1 MSIFN
6 ITSPSSTGDHVS
18 WSIRDDACQICTVGL
33 TLTLF
38 ETGRSRARRKE
49 YLHELET
56 KLRTY
61 EQIGIEASSEIQTA
75 ARTVLEENRKLKAIL
90 RERGVS
96 EPEITAALESIPDQ
110 YNKQASAASRLG
122 AMLDGKT
129 KPDPSTSIA
138 SYVAS
143 HTRPALITRNTP
155 PAQSVNTLPPRSAD
169 FGCDDSPSPGS
180 MVSTTSTPPPSYST
194 NFYAA
199 PSTPPG
205 TEIKLEDVPYDYP
218 YNRPYT
224 SSWTHSRD
232 YGYPEDPYNYYNRSS
247 CIETANVMSTA
258 RSDPGTELE
267 HSIGY
272 RYSGQYNQMNNAAL
286 LDMMN
291 GYSHHPTAM

>member
-1 MSIFN
+1 MLCPLDTHRIDTDIFFF
-6 ITSPSSTGDHVS
+6 G
-18 WSIRDDACQICTVGL
+18 
-33 TLTLF
+33 
-38 ETGRSRARRKE
+38 TGRSRARRKE

-90 RERGVS
+90 RDRGVS
-96 EPEITAALESIPDQ
+96 EPEIIAALESIPDQ
-110 YNKQASAASRLG
+110 HNKQLSAASRLS
-122 AMLDGKT
+122 AMLEAKT
-129 KPDPSTSIA
+129 KPDPTFSIP

-143 HTRPALITRNTP
+143 QTRPALIPRNTP
-155 PAQSVNTLPPRSAD
+155 PAQPANTLPPRSTD

-180 MVSTTSTPPPSYST
+180 MVSTTSTPPPSSYST

-205 TEIKLEDVPYDYP
+205 TEIKLEDVPYEYP

-224 SSWTHSRD
+224 NSWTHSSD
-232 YGYPEDPYNYYNRSS
+232 YGYPEDPLNYYNRSS
-247 CIETANVMSTA
+247 CIEAANIMSTA
-258 RSDPGTELE
+258 RSDPGTELGP
-267 HSIGY
+267 SLGY
-272 RYSGQYNQMNNAAL
+272 RYPEQYNQINNTAL

-291 GYSHHPTAM
+291 GYSHHPAAM